1 MQKLMSLGVVMI
13 LAVMMVAGAFQGVD
27 AAPAKKA
34 ILVVS
39 FGTTFAETRQ
49 NTIEAIEKKV
59 QQTFP
64 DYEVRRVFTSNIV
77 RKNLAANDNLHV
89 DDLVTALNKL
99 KNEGFTHVVV
109 QSTHIIPGEE
119 FEHKIVDTV
128 AKYKNSFQEIVIGRP
143 MLYFEGQNPDD
154 YQLAV
159 KALQQQLPKLKKGE
173 AVVLM
178 GHGTPEHK
186 ANANYQAFQD
196 KLKANKLP
204 VYIGTVEAAP
214 TLEDVEEAL
223 RANKIKKVILMPFM
237 IVAGDH
243 ANNDMAGDESDSWKS
258 ILTEKGYKVEVYLT
272 GLGANPAVQDIYVQH
287 VKDAIAGMKL

>member
-1 MQKLMSLGVVMI
+1 MTLV
-13 LAVMMVAGAFQGVD
+13 VMMVAGAFQAAD
-27 AAPAKKA
+27 AAPVKKA

-59 QQTFP
+59 QQAFP

-77 RKNLAANDNLHV
+77 RKNIAANENLHV
-89 DDLVTALNKL
+89 DDLVTALNNL

-119 FEHKIVDTV
+119 FEHKILDTV
-128 AKYKNSFQEIVIGRP
+128 AKYKNSFQEIVVGRP

-159 KALQQQLPKLKKGE
+159 KALQQQLPKMKKGE

-186 ANANYQAFQD
+186 ANANYQAFQE

-214 TLEDVEEAL
+214 TLEDVEETL

-243 ANNDMAGDESDSWKS
+243 ANNDMAGDEPDSWKS
-258 ILTEKGYKVEVYLT
+258 ILTQNGYKVEVYLA

-287 VKDAIAGMKL
+287 IKDAIAGMKL